1 MPSIFD
7 QIKIEN
13 TYEMFFPKKEQ
24 GLAIIWLYERT
35 KNGHFEKGVFKEEH
49 IRQAFQEVS
58 LKGER
63 QQWEFYNSH
72 IMMLQEFFLFYNE
85 EDQTYSFT
93 DYATYLCEKVYKML
107 SDRFNPT
114 VIEITCSDLYQ
125 KLEIAESENDL
136 FNWLTIHF
144 AKSKTYLKEQIDYLN
159 QQIDRSVSE
168 FSDKAKLKKD
178 SLLTALKDIESKIDE
193 IRLQNQELRQ
203 AFREIDKIKTILM
216 SHSVREYNE
225 SIDEEA
231 TVAIEYFDS
240 IKIML
245 SMVDSRINKI
255 QPKIQQFF
263 ASLNRQRFDAN
274 VEKFLLYLLDKT
286 KVISGELKYPRDK
299 EDFFIHY
306 PTSNFT
312 IVEKREELFQI
323 PRNQRTAYVK
333 DLKKEAE
340 AFQTSQQQWTRQ
352 MNINIWLDKIKQES
366 QYSTEINLSEKF
378 FEILE
383 KHDNDLQL
391 AVTVIYQSISIYD
404 KHEKWNVLIDNAK
417 IVQSQNNN
425 YEIWDIWM
433 KRK

>member
-7 QIKIEN
+7 QIKVEN

-35 KNGHFEKGVFKEEH
+35 KDGSFDKGVFKEEH

-72 IMMLQEFFLFYNE
+72 IMALQEFFLFYNE

-93 DYATYLCEKVYKML
+93 DYATYLCDKVSKML

-125 KLEIAESENDL
+125 KLENAVTDTDL
-136 FNWLTIHF
+136 LNWLTIHF
-144 AKSKTYLKEQIDYLN
+144 DKAKTHLKEQIDYLN
-159 QQIDRSVSE
+159 QQIDRSVTE
-168 FSDKAKLKKD
+168 FSERAKLKKD

-193 IRLQNQELRQ
+193 VRSQNQELRQ

-216 SHSVREYNE
+216 SHPVRESNE
-225 SIDEEA
+225 VIDEEA
-231 TVAIEYFDS
+231 TAAIDYFDS

-263 ASLNRQRFDAN
+263 ASLNRQRFDTN
-274 VEKFLLYLLDKT
+274 VEKLLLYLLDKT
-286 KVISGELKYPRDK
+286 EVVSGELRFPVDKTELIIQYPS
-299 EDFFIHY
+299 
-306 PTSNFT
+306 SNFT
-312 IVEKREELFQI
+312 IVEKREELFPV

-333 DLKKEAE
+333 DPKKEAD
-340 AFQTSQQQWTRQ
+340 AFQISHLKWIRQ
-352 MNINIWLDKIKQES
+352 TNINVWLDKIKRKS
-366 QYSTEINLSEKF
+366 QYSAEIHLSEKF

-404 KHEKWNVLIDNAK
+404 KHEKWNVFINK
-417 IVQSQNNN
+417 EKNIQSKKNN